1 MNVGKVLL
9 RVMFLLLFLF
19 IAYYVF
25 FIETEKYQS
34 RSIVMIKDVSQEQT
48 VSPFGALLSNVGSES
63 MRDAKLLEVYLK
75 SNDMYD
81 ILEREFNLSS
91 YYTSDTIDFFH
102 RLSNNSIF
110 LSSKINKKNFLA
122 QYNEDLLIRYDEPS
136 ATIKVA
142 FAYADATVAQ
152 KIVERMIA
160 QSSIALNRFE
170 KQNTEV
176 VLAFLKK
183 QEREKY
189 DFFIT
194 SLKKLLDYQT
204 QHNTIDP
211 KVDIESKNTILAG
224 LESELVQKEVN
235 YNSKLQY
242 LNSSSSE
249 MRLLQ
254 GNIQFIKKSIEQIK
268 NQIIGNTG
276 QKELHVDMSDFEL
289 LKNRVEFD
297 KELYRQ
303 TLAKLE
309 ETKVLVQQNTK
320 NLIVISK
327 AQIADSYT
335 YPNKIK
341 DIFSIFIVLFFLY
354 GIATLVFNIIKD
366 HKD

>member
-1 MNVGKVLL
+1 MNVGKYFL
-9 RVMFLLLFLF
+9 RVVFLLLFLF

-81 ILEREFNLSS
+81 ILEQEFNLSD
-91 YYTSDTIDFFH
+91 YYTSNTIDFFH
-102 RLSNNSIF
+102 RLSDSFI
-110 LSSKINKKNFLA
+110 LPSSKINKKNFLS
-122 QYNEDLLIRYDEPS
+122 QYNKDLSIFYDEPS
-136 ATIKVA
+136 STIKVA
-142 FAYADATVAQ
+142 FAYANATVAQ
-152 KIVERMIA
+152 KIVERMIV
-160 QSSIALNRFE
+160 QSSATLNRFE

-189 DFFIT
+189 NFFIT
-194 SLKKLLDYQT
+194 SLKNLLAYQT

-211 KVDIESKNTILAG
+211 KVDIESKSTILAG
-224 LESELVQKEVN
+224 LESELVQKEVD
-235 YNSKLQY
+235 YNTRLQY

-249 MRLLQ
+249 MKLLQ
-254 GNIQFIKKSIEQIK
+254 GNILFIKKSITKVK
-268 NQIIGNTG
+268 NQITGNIGN
-276 QKELHVDMSDFEL
+276 QDLHVDMSDFEL

-341 DIFSIFIVLFFLY
+341 NVFSIFIALLFLY
-354 GIATLVFNIIKD
+354 GIATLIFNIIKD